1 MKSKQQILDE
11 LYKTEFIQKYTRQL
25 LKQQD
30 LLEDAI
36 QEVWAIVCSVE
47 EERLQGWYKEDGING
62 VRRYVSG
69 VINRTVNSDT
79 SSFYL
84 KYIKR
89 SLANITQKIE
99 HDHKVRFS
107 EVTGWDIPDT
117 KRRAMADDFQT
128 LDIEYR
134 TNITNSET
142 VDKLNSL
149 DPQDR
154 NLMISYIENNS
165 HYSKTAKEYGVS
177 VPVIKREIERIRHT
191 LQDSIITEE

>member
-1 MKSKQQILDE
+1 MKSKEEILNE
-11 LYKTEFIQKYTRQL
+11 LYETGFVEKYTRQL
-25 LKQQD
+25 LRQQE

-89 SLANITQKIE
+89 SVDNLTQKI
-99 HDHKVRFS
+99 DNDPKVKFS

-117 KRRAMADDFQT
+117 KRRAMKDDFQT
-128 LDIEYR
+128 LDEEYK
-134 TNITNSET
+134 TNITNSEII
-142 VDKLNSL
+142 DKLNSL

-154 NLMISYIENNS
+154 NLFIDYIVNDC
-165 HYSKTAKEYGVS
+165 HYSKTAKAYNVS
-177 VPVIKREIERIRHT
+177 VPVVKREIQRIRE
-191 LQDSIITEE
+191 LLK

>member
-1 MKSKQQILDE
+1 MKKTKQQILDE
-11 LYKTEFIQKYTRQL
+11 LYRTEFVEKYTRQL
-25 LKQQD
+25 LRQQD
-30 LLEDAI
+30 LLEDAT
-36 QEVWAIVCSVE
+36 QEVWSIVAAVP

-62 VRRYVSG
+62 VRRYTSG

-99 HDHKVRFS
+99 HDPKVKFS
-107 EVTGWDIPDT
+107 EVTGWDIPDG
-117 KRRAMADDFQT
+117 KRRAIKDDYQT
-128 LDIEYR
+128 LDEEYR
-134 TNITNSET
+134 TNINNSEIIE
-142 VDKLNSL
+142 KLNAL

-154 NLMISYIENNS
+154 NLFISYIINDS

-177 VPVIKREIERIRHT
+177 VPVVKREIQRIRE
-191 LQDSIITEE
+191 LLK